1 MSQAIV
7 AIPRAPRV
15 EGFPAAVAP
24 RGRAPV
30 TGAAR
35 RQPTSGGWW
44 LRLRQARAS
53 SAAVPPSGL
62 APRTARPVTY
72 GGLGLKSEFYCIR
85 NPVCFRL
92 RMMYGLRSGPETG
105 RRVRGEGNWRS
116 QVEGC
121 ASEAQVSALA
131 AMFITGVGKKQI
143 RKMKFQNIKKKL
155 ERSQRTIR
163 DEMARNP
170 V

>member
-1 MSQAIV
+1 MLAERQRCCDGGAI
-7 AIPRAPRV
+7 RARTRWRNATP
-15 EGFPAAVAP
+15 
-24 RGRAPV
+24 
-30 TGAAR
+30 
-35 RQPTSGGWW
+35 
-44 LRLRQARAS
+44 
-53 SAAVPPSGL
+53 GL
-62 APRTARPVTY
+62 APRTARPVMC

-131 AMFITGVGKKQI
+131 AIFITGVGKKQI
-143 RKMKFQNIKKKL
+143 RKMKFQNIKK
-155 ERSQRTIR
+155 ETGGVPAYYTWR
-163 DEMARNP
+163 DGSKSGLKYIQYFKVHGLPWTTSAHGGSRNTRCRP
-170 V
+170 HGRA

>member
-1 MSQAIV
+1 MAAILEMSMSS
-7 AIPRAPRV
+7 
-15 EGFPAAVAP
+15 
-24 RGRAPV
+24 RG
-30 TGAAR
+30 
-35 RQPTSGGWW
+35 
-44 LRLRQARAS
+44 
-53 SAAVPPSGL
+53 
-62 APRTARPVTY
+62 APRTTRPVTY
-72 GGLGLKSEFYCIR
+72 GGLWLNSE
-85 NPVCFRL
+85 L

-131 AMFITGVGKKQI
+131 AIFITGVGKKQI

>member
-1 MSQAIV
+1 MPQRVLCSETKG
-7 AIPRAPRV
+7 AP
-15 EGFPAAVAP
+15 G
-24 RGRAPV
+24 RGGTQTP
-30 TGAAR
+30 
-35 RQPTSGGWW
+35 GG
-44 LRLRQARAS
+44 
-53 SAAVPPSGL
+53 

-121 ASEAQVSALA
+121 ASEAQVSVLA
-131 AMFITGVGKKQI
+131 AIFITGVGKKQI

>member
-1 MSQAIV
+1 M
-7 AIPRAPRV
+7 
-15 EGFPAAVAP
+15 G
-24 RGRAPV
+24 GRAP
-30 TGAAR
+30 
-35 RQPTSGGWW
+35 
-44 LRLRQARAS
+44 
-53 SAAVPPSGL
+53 GL

-131 AMFITGVGKKQI
+131 AIFITGVGKKQI